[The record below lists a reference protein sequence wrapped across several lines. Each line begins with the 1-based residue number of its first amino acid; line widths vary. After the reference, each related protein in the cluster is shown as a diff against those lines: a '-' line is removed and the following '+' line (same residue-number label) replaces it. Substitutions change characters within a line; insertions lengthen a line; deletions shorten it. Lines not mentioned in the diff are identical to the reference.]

1 MERWPPAV
9 EASGDHYCRV
19 VCGDRIDAA
28 THERV
33 QRAVAALQAA
43 DLEAVDNLHPA
54 YATVGVSFDP
64 RRVTAEAMRVAIAA
78 AAREAAAF
86 ELPPAR
92 RIEVPVAYG
101 AEWGPDLDA
110 VARHV
115 GITPEEVVARHARA
129 GYIVHF
135 LGFSPGFPYLGGL
148 PPELA
153 TPRLPTPRPRVP
165 AGSVAIPRFTAAWT
179 SRWRTCSCECS
190 RVIRRRASP
199 EATQRCGSSPSLR
212 RRPSRPMSW
221 RLARA
226 RLRAGGGRA
235 PRPCPRRCRLRG
247 GPASRRVRSRRAF
260 IRPPARPNR

>member
-135 LGFSPGFPYLGGL
+135 LGFSPGFPY
-148 PPELA
+148 PVSY
-153 TPRLPTPRPRVP
+153 TH
-165 AGSVAIPRFTAAWT
+165 
-179 SRWRTCSCECS
+179 
-190 RVIRRRASP
+190 
-199 EATQRCGSSPSLR
+199 
-212 RRPSRPMSW
+212 
-221 RLARA
+221 
-226 RLRAGGGRA
+226 LRAHETVLDLV
-235 PRPCPRRCRLRG
+235 CRLLLEKKKNKS
-247 GPASRRVRSRRAF
+247 ATRRYTT
-260 IRPPARPNR
+260 N